1 MLKHGVNWMAEG
13 LNESI
18 DRILEYLIG
27 QTWVE
32 LLEDAPE
39 VMFAQH
45 DITIARDCIINLL
58 ANPKNKAMLG
68 SIIELAE
75 AEAEE
80 YSRPDNQGD

>member
-1 MLKHGVNWMAEG
+1 MTDA

-18 DRILEYLIG
+18 DRILEHLIG

-39 VMFAQH
+39 VMYAQH
-45 DITIARDCIINLL
+45 DITIARDSIINLL
-58 ANPKNKAMLG
+58 SNPDNKAMLD

-80 YSRPDNQGD
+80 YTRPDNQGD

>member
-1 MLKHGVNWMAEG
+1 MTDA
-13 LNESI
+13 LNDSI
-18 DRILEYLIG
+18 DRILEHLIR

-39 VMFAQH
+39 VMYAQH
-45 DITIARDCIINLL
+45 DITIARDGIINLL
-58 ANPKNKAMLG
+58 ANPDNKAMLD

-80 YSRPDNQGD
+80 YTRPDNQGD